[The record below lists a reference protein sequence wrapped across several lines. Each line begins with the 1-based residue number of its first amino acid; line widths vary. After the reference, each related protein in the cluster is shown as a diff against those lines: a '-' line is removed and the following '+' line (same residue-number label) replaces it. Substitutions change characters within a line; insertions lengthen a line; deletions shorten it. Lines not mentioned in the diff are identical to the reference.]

1 MGARNSLKIYIAG
14 PLYTEGE
21 RWYLERID
29 QVCRNLGFETYLP
42 HRDAGICP
50 PSGEGGEVF
59 FQADLQELRE
69 ADLVVAVLNGQSID
83 PGTAWEMGFA
93 YSRGCQIVGIFE
105 DTRIHDPRAN
115 INLMIYYSTELCNT
129 MNALEE
135 KLRLFKARFSNT
147 NGEQEHEKTPEK

>member
-1 MGARNSLKIYIAG
+1 MGTRDSLKIYIAG

-21 RWYLERID
+21 RWYLEHID
-29 QVCRNLGFETYLP
+29 QVCRDLGFETYLP

-59 FQADLQELRE
+59 FQADLHELRE

-93 YSRGCQIVGIFE
+93 YARGLPIIGIFE
-105 DTRIHDPRAN
+105 DTRIYDPRAN
-115 INLMIYYSTELCNT
+115 INLMIYHSTELCNS
-129 MNALEE
+129 MDSLKE
-135 KLRLFKARFSNT
+135 KLILFKSRLLNAS
-147 NGEQEHEKTPEK
+147 GE